1 MTEEVAYGQ
10 YAKAYEA
17 IHSALRDLM
26 APGPGKKITKLAF
39 TWNAD
44 GTLETLKAYDGAE
57 LLFTLTFS
65 WNPDGSLKEVAR
77 T

>member
-26 APGPGKKITKLAF
+26 VPPPGKKITKLTG
-39 TWNAD
+39 TWANGLLD
-44 GTLETLKAYDGAE
+44 TIKAYDGTE
-57 LLFTLTFS
+57 LLFTLTFQ
-65 WNPDGSLKEVAR
+65 WNPDGTWKETAR